1 MCGNVVAM
9 IMRFFRLHDVDR
21 SESAYGKKT
30 KRRSSSSSEEE
41 SSTTTSNGSD
51 SRVGGRSET
60 APAACGDGTASGCR
74 RRWGRAPTPPPPPPP
89 DIGLAIRQAVS
100 VVAKVRA
107 ASAVSPTTYEM
118 ISSGKNPKEEIQKKE
133 EEMKHKDV
141 PDKYI
146 TKAVEDLPRPR
157 QHDAAGG
164 EIPTCGT
171 HLHSID
177 ESESEEHEE

>member
-1 MCGNVVAM
+1 M

-107 ASAVSPTTYEM
+107 ASAVPPTTYDM
-118 ISSGKNPKEEIQKKE
+118 ISSKKEEEIQKN
-133 EEMKHKDV
+133 KDNDH
-141 PDKYI
+141 DKYN
-146 TKAVEDLPRPR
+146 TKAVDDSIPRRHQPE
-157 QHDAAGG
+157 AAGG

-171 HLHSID
+171 HLPSID
-177 ESESEEHEE
+177 ESDSEDDEE